1 MFSHLLDPSRR
12 WDRDRGCGGI
22 ETEGGGE
29 GEGRKLS
36 ANDGMI
42 YSPFLHLGR
51 RGGWRKGGKIPRKK
65 GGEEEKKREPGD
77 GGGREKSKSPPPFP
91 LILFEDGV

>member
-51 RGGWRKGGKIPRKK
+51 RGRMEKRRKDPPEKRRKGG
-65 GGEEEKKREPGD
+65 KKREPGD
-77 GGGREKSKSPPPFP
+77 GGGREESKSPPPVPAHPF
-91 LILFEDGV
+91 